1 MTQLIDLV
9 VNHRILL
16 DEGIGDRQVRL
27 RLIVV
32 VVADEVF
39 NGIVREKRLKLFI
52 ELCRQGLVVGN
63 DQRRAFDRS
72 DDVRH
77 SKGLA
82 RTCYPQEYL
91 VRPVLQAPVNQLPD
105 RLGLIALWLIVADEL
120 EIRHGQGSQE
130 PAPWRSPPT
139 SRGRYLLHEM
149 SLCGEWDMEG
159 PPQATAAA
167 RARTEASFFIGQ

>member
-1 MTQLIDLV
+1 MAKLINVIVD
-9 VNHRILL
+9 HGILL

-39 NGIVREKRLKLFI
+39 NGVVREKRLKLFI
-52 ELCRQGLVVGN
+52 ELCCQGLVVGN
-63 DQRRAFDRS
+63 NQRWAFDRS

-77 SKGLA
+77 GKGLA
-82 RTCYPQEYL
+82 RACHPQEHL

-120 EIRHGQGSQE
+120 KIGHGQGGQE
-130 PAPWRSPPT
+130 RAPWRSPPT
-139 SRGRYLLHEM
+139 SRGRYLLQEM
-149 SLCGEWDMEG
+149 IRCWEWDMI
-159 PPQATAAA
+159 P
-167 RARTEASFFIGQ
+167 R